1 MEKMTQVAKAAEA
14 RCGKDGG
21 FLLYRQ
27 LDSTKLKAKP
37 GKSFFDL
44 PGWTL
49 SPSQRNRKL
58 GEELLP

>member
-1 MEKMTQVAKAAEA
+1 MAKAAEA

-37 GKSFFDL
+37 GKSL
-44 PGWTL
+44 TYLAG
-49 SPSQRNRKL
+49 R
-58 GEELLP
+58 